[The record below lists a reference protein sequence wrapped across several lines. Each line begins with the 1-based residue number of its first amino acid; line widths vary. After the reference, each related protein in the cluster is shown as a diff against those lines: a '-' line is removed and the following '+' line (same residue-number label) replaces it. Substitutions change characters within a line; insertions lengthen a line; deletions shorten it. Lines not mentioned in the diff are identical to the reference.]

1 MAEFCCRQMAL
12 IKMHAKSITFKVIIL
27 TFLIAFWPVSQR
39 AMAAG
44 APDAGV
50 ILQQLNQMKQS
61 EPTTAPNLDIQEGNK
76 NSSTQKGGS
85 ATDADVNSQTDES
98 NVFLLNGFV
107 ITGNQNIPTPVLQA
121 LLADGLGQKITLEQ
135 LQKLVARITDFYHN
149 QFYPLARAVIPAQ
162 TISNGLVNVEIYE
175 AYYGKVEINNHSRVK
190 GSLVDSTLSSL
201 SSGQV
206 IAQQPLDHA
215 LLLLS
220 DIPGAI
226 VNATLKPGEV
236 VGTSDL
242 VVSTIPSQRV
252 YGNLIVDNYGNSY
265 TGRPRIGGSVNVI
278 DPFDFGVGDTL
289 SLNGLTS
296 GGGLNYGRL
305 AYEAL
310 LNQYGTRMG
319 GSYSTLHYRLGGNF
333 ADANAEGDAQVASI
347 WAKHPLIRG
356 RELNLYGQ
364 TKFEYLQLN
373 DHQTTYKTD
382 RHLTNA
388 VFNITG
394 DTRDTLFSGGINTW
408 DLAVTSGKVIFDDVD
423 AKLSDAGHAKTVG
436 GFAKINLNL
445 TCLQSLSQSNA
456 LYISFA
462 AQVAGNNLDTS
473 QKMTLGGPYTVRA
486 YDTSAVSGDSG
497 YLLSAELR
505 HDLGDVVNGRF
516 HALAFVDSAQ
526 VKINKN
532 IWVASDNSA
541 SLSGVGVGLNW
552 VGQNNLYANTYI
564 ATAVGAKPIQMSNNL
579 TRVWFEIGKLF

>member
-1 MAEFCCRQMAL
+1 MAP
-12 IKMHAKSITFKVIIL
+12 IKMHTKSITFKPVIL
-27 TFLIAFWPVSQR
+27 AMLIAFLPVYQLSI
-39 AMAAG
+39 AAG

-50 ILQQLNQMKQS
+50 ILQQLKQMKQS
-61 EPTTAPNLDIQEGNK
+61 EPTAAPSLDVQEGNK
-76 NSSTQKGGS
+76 NSSTQRGES
-85 ATDADVNSQTDES
+85 ATDVNAGVNSQAVES
-98 NVFLLNGFV
+98 NDFLLNGFV
-107 ITGNQNIPTPVLQA
+107 ITGNQNITTPVLQA
-121 LLADGLGQKITLEQ
+121 LLADSLEQKITLEQ
-135 LQKLVARITDFYHN
+135 LQKLVTRLTDYYHN
-149 QFYPLARAVIPAQ
+149 QAYPLARAVIPAQ
-162 TISNGLVNVEIYE
+162 TINNGLVNVEIYE

-190 GSLVDSTLSSL
+190 GSLVEGTLSSL
-201 SSGQV
+201 KSSKV

-242 VVSTIPSQRV
+242 VVSTLPSQRV
-252 YGNLIVDNYGNSY
+252 YGNLIIDNYGNSY

-278 DPFDFGVGDTL
+278 DPFSFGLGDTL

-305 AYEAL
+305 AYEVL

-319 GSYSTLHYRLGGNF
+319 GSYSALHYRLGGNF
-333 ADANAEGDAQVASI
+333 ADANAEGDAQVASM
-347 WAKHPLIRG
+347 WAKHPLIRS

-408 DLAVTSGKVIFDDVD
+408 DLAVTYGKVIFDDVD

-445 TCLQSLSQSNA
+445 TRLQSLSQSNA
-456 LYISFA
+456 LYISLA
-462 AQVAGNNLDTS
+462 AQVSGNNLDTS

-505 HDLGDVVNGRF
+505 HDLGDIVNGRL

-532 IWVASDNSA
+532 TWVASDNSA

-564 ATAVGAKPIQMSNNL
+564 ATAVGAKPIQVSNNL
-579 TRVWFEIGKLF
+579 TRVWLEVGKRF

>member
-1 MAEFCCRQMAL
+1 MAL
-12 IKMHAKSITFKVIIL
+12 IKMHTKSITFKPIIL
-27 TFLIAFWPVSQR
+27 ALLIAFLHVSQI
-39 AMAAG
+39 ATADG

-61 EPTTAPNLDIQEGNK
+61 EPTTAPNLDIQEVNK
-76 NSSTQKGGS
+76 KSSTQTADP
-85 ATDADVNSQTDES
+85 ATDSNADVNSLAVETND
-98 NVFLLNGFV
+98 FLLNGFV

-135 LQKLVARITDFYHN
+135 LQKLVARINDYYHN
-149 QFYPLARAVIPAQ
+149 QAYPLARAVIPAQ
-162 TISNGLVNVEIYE
+162 TINNGLVNVKIYE
-175 AYYGKVEINNHSRVK
+175 AYYRKVEVNNHSRIK
-190 GSLVDSTLSSL
+190 DGLVDSTLSGL
-201 SSGQV
+201 KLGQV

-242 VVSTIPSQRV
+242 VVTALPSKRV
-252 YGNLIVDNYGNSY
+252 YGNLIIDNYGNSY
-265 TGRPRIGGSVNVI
+265 TGRSRVGGSVNVI
-278 DPFDFGVGDTL
+278 DPFGSGLGDVL
-289 SLNGLTS
+289 SLYGLTS

-310 LNQYGTRMG
+310 LNQYGTRIG
-319 GSYSTLHYRLGGNF
+319 GSYSALHYSLGGNF
-333 ADANAEGDAQVASI
+333 ADANAQGNAHVVSL
-347 WAKHPLIRG
+347 WAKHPLIRS
-356 RELNLYGQ
+356 RESNLYGQ

-373 DHQTTYKTD
+373 DHQTTNKTD

-423 AKLSDAGHAKTVG
+423 AKSYDARNAKTNG
-436 GFAKINLNL
+436 SFAKMNLNL
-445 TCLQSLSQSNA
+445 TRLQSLSQSNA
-456 LYISFA
+456 LYISLA

-505 HDLGDVVNGRF
+505 HDLGDIVNGRL

-532 IWVASDNSA
+532 TWVASDNSA

-564 ATAVGAKPIQMSNNL
+564 ATAVGAKPIQGSNNL
-579 TRVWFEIGKLF
+579 TRIWLEVGKRF

>member
-1 MAEFCCRQMAL
+1 MAP
-12 IKMHAKSITFKVIIL
+12 IKMHTKSITFKPVIL
-27 TFLIAFWPVSQR
+27 AMLIAFLPVYQLSI
-39 AMAAG
+39 AAG

-50 ILQQLNQMKQS
+50 ILQQLKQMKQS
-61 EPTTAPNLDIQEGNK
+61 EPTAAPSLDVQEGNK
-76 NSSTQKGGS
+76 NSSTQRGES
-85 ATDADVNSQTDES
+85 ATDVNAGVNSQAVES
-98 NVFLLNGFV
+98 NDFLLNGFV
-107 ITGNQNIPTPVLQA
+107 ITGNQNITTPVLQA
-121 LLADGLGQKITLEQ
+121 LLADSLEQKITLEQ
-135 LQKLVARITDFYHN
+135 LQKLVTRLTDYYHN
-149 QFYPLARAVIPAQ
+149 QAYPLARAVIPAQ
-162 TISNGLVNVEIYE
+162 TINNGLVNVEIYE

-190 GSLVDSTLSSL
+190 GSLVEGTLSSL
-201 SSGQV
+201 KSSKV

-242 VVSTIPSQRV
+242 VVSTLPSQRV

-278 DPFDFGVGDTL
+278 DPFGFELGDTL

-333 ADANAEGDAQVASI
+333 AAANAEGDAQVASM
-347 WAKHPLIRG
+347 WAKHPLIRS

-394 DTRDTLFSGGINTW
+394 DARDTLFSGGINTW

-423 AKLSDAGHAKTVG
+423 AKSYDARNAKTVG
-436 GFAKINLNL
+436 GFAKMNLNL
-445 TCLQSLSQSNA
+445 TRLQSLSQSNA

-505 HDLGDVVNGRF
+505 HDLGDIVNGRL

-532 IWVASDNSA
+532 TWVASDNSA
-541 SLSGVGVGLNW
+541 SLSGVGVGLSW

-564 ATAVGAKPIQMSNNL
+564 ATAVGAKPIQVSNNL
-579 TRVWFEIGKLF
+579 TRVWLEVGKRF

>member
-1 MAEFCCRQMAL
+1 
-12 IKMHAKSITFKVIIL
+12 MHTKSITFKPVIL
-27 TFLIAFWPVSQR
+27 AMLIAFLPVYQLSI
-39 AMAAG
+39 AAG

-50 ILQQLNQMKQS
+50 ILQQLKQMKQS
-61 EPTTAPNLDIQEGNK
+61 EPTAAPSLDVQEGNK
-76 NSSTQKGGS
+76 NSSTQRGES
-85 ATDADVNSQTDES
+85 ATDVNAGVNSQAVES
-98 NVFLLNGFV
+98 NDFLLNGFV
-107 ITGNQNIPTPVLQA
+107 ITGNQNITTPVLQA
-121 LLADGLGQKITLEQ
+121 LLADSLEQKITLEQ
-135 LQKLVARITDFYHN
+135 LQKLVTRLTDYYHN
-149 QFYPLARAVIPAQ
+149 QAYPLARAVIPAQ
-162 TISNGLVNVEIYE
+162 TINNGLVNVEIYE

-190 GSLVDSTLSSL
+190 GSLVEGTLSSL
-201 SSGQV
+201 KSSKV

-242 VVSTIPSQRV
+242 VVSTLPSQRV

-278 DPFDFGVGDTL
+278 DPFSFGLGDTL

-305 AYEAL
+305 AYEVL

-319 GSYSTLHYRLGGNF
+319 GSYSALHYRLGGNF
-333 ADANAEGDAQVASI
+333 ADANAEGDAQVASM
-347 WAKHPLIRG
+347 WAKHPLIRS

-423 AKLSDAGHAKTVG
+423 AKSYDARNAKTNG
-436 GFAKINLNL
+436 SFAKMNLNL
-445 TCLQSLSQSNA
+445 TRLQSLSQSNA
-456 LYISFA
+456 LYISLA

-505 HDLGDVVNGRF
+505 HDLGDIVNGRL

-532 IWVASDNSA
+532 TWVASDNSA
-541 SLSGVGVGLNW
+541 SLSGVGVGLSW

-564 ATAVGAKPIQMSNNL
+564 ATAVGAKPIQVSNNL
-579 TRVWFEIGKLF
+579 TRVWLEVGKRF

>member
-1 MAEFCCRQMAL
+1 M
-12 IKMHAKSITFKVIIL
+12 
-27 TFLIAFWPVSQR
+27 
-39 AMAAG
+39 
-44 APDAGV
+44 
-50 ILQQLNQMKQS
+50 
-61 EPTTAPNLDIQEGNK
+61 
-76 NSSTQKGGS
+76 
-85 ATDADVNSQTDES
+85 
-98 NVFLLNGFV
+98 
-107 ITGNQNIPTPVLQA
+107 
-121 LLADGLGQKITLEQ
+121 
-135 LQKLVARITDFYHN
+135 
-149 QFYPLARAVIPAQ
+149 
-162 TISNGLVNVEIYE
+162 
-175 AYYGKVEINNHSRVK
+175 
-190 GSLVDSTLSSL
+190 
-201 SSGQV
+201 
-206 IAQQPLDHA
+206 
-215 LLLLS
+215 LLS

-226 VNATLKPGEV
+226 VNATLKPGDV

-242 VVSTIPSQRV
+242 VVSTLPSQRV

-265 TGRPRIGGSVNVI
+265 TGRLRIGWSVNVI
-278 DPFDFGVGDTL
+278 DPFSFGLGDTL

-305 AYEAL
+305 AYEVL

-333 ADANAEGDAQVASI
+333 ADANAEGDAQVASM
-347 WAKHPLIRG
+347 WAKHPLIRS

-423 AKLSDAGHAKTVG
+423 AKSYDARNAKTNG
-436 GFAKINLNL
+436 SFAKMNLNL
-445 TCLQSLSQSNA
+445 TRLQSLSQSNA
-456 LYISFA
+456 LYISLA

-505 HDLGDVVNGRF
+505 HDLGDIVNGRL

-532 IWVASDNSA
+532 TWVASDNSA

-564 ATAVGAKPIQMSNNL
+564 ATAVGAKPIQVSNNL
-579 TRVWFEIGKLF
+579 TRVWLEVGKRF

>member
-1 MAEFCCRQMAL
+1 MAL
-12 IKMHAKSITFKVIIL
+12 IKMHTKSITFKPIIL
-27 TFLIAFWPVSQR
+27 GLLIASLLVAQL
-39 AMAAG
+39 ATAAG

-61 EPTTAPNLDIQEGNK
+61 EPTTAPNLDIQEVNK

-85 ATDADVNSQTDES
+85 ATDADVNSQADES

-107 ITGNQNIPTPVLQA
+107 ITGNQNIPTPVLQS

-135 LQKLVARITDFYHN
+135 LQKLVARITDYYHN
-149 QFYPLARAVIPAQ
+149 QAYPLARAVIPAQ
-162 TISNGLVNVEIYE
+162 TINNGLVSLEIYE
-175 AYYGKVEINNHSRVK
+175 AYYGKVNVNNHSRVNNK
-190 GSLVDSTLSSL
+190 LLDETLSSL
-201 SSGQV
+201 KPGQV

-226 VNATLKPGEV
+226 VNTTLKPGEI

-242 VVSTIPSQRV
+242 IVSALPSQRI

-265 TGRPRIGGSVNVI
+265 TGRSRIGGSVNVI

-333 ADANAEGDAQVASI
+333 ADVNAQGNAQVASV
-347 WAKHPLIRG
+347 WAKHTLTRS
-356 RELNLYGQ
+356 RDLNLYGQ
-364 TKFEYLQLN
+364 VKLDYMQLN
-373 DHQTTYKTD
+373 DNQATIKTD
-382 RHLTNA
+382 RHLTNT
-388 VFNITG
+388 VFTITG
-394 DTRDTLFSGGINTW
+394 EARDKILTGGINTW
-408 DLAVTSGKVIFDDVD
+408 DLSVTGGSVTFEDLKAKRDD
-423 AKLSDAGHAKTVG
+423 AIAGNTNG
-436 GFAKINLNL
+436 SFAKINLNL
-445 TCLQSLSQSNA
+445 SRLQSLSQNNA

-462 AQVAGNNLDTS
+462 GQVAGNNLDTS

-486 YDTSAVSGDSG
+486 YDTSTISGDSG
-497 YLLSAELR
+497 YLLSTELR
-505 HDLGDVVNGRF
+505 HDLGDVVNGRL

-532 IWVASDNSA
+532 TWVASDNSA

-564 ATAVGAKPIQMSNNL
+564 ATAVGAKPIQVSNNL
-579 TRVWFEIGKLF
+579 TRIWLEVGKRF